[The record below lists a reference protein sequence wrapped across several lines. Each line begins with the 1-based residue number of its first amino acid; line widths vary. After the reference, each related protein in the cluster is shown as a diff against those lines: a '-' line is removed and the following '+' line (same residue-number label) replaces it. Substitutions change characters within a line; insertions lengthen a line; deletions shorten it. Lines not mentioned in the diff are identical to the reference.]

1 MQKKF
6 ISIIL
11 LVTLL
16 FGAFIFRSKNSS
28 DEVIFWTLQMGN
40 YSDYINRI
48 INEYEKDNN
57 VKIKWIDVPFSEGEK
72 RTLSA
77 VLSSNPPDLINL
89 NPDFSALLAQKG
101 ALAEIDRSQLKD
113 FNDEIVDSLSYNGK
127 IYAIPWYATSAITFY
142 NKNLLQSN
150 SLPKTYKDLMKIK
163 KMNAYVFMPA
173 ISENDTMLKIL
184 NKYGISSYADIN
196 SEKSVK
202 VFKMFKDMY
211 NSGLIPKESVTQTHR
226 EALEKYMSGQ
236 IIFFQAGANF
246 LNMVKENS
254 PLIYEQT
261 QVMPQL
267 IGDLG
272 QYDFSLMNFVI
283 PYKSKHQKEALS
295 FALYLT
301 NEKNQL
307 ELAKMTNVIA
317 TNKKALNDKFYKEK
331 GKDLMSQARVI
342 SALQLNNVNPVLKQ
356 QRNQKEINLLVN
368 TAVQNI
374 LINNA
379 DIQKTLDE
387 TAQKWKEIIQ

>member
-77 VLSSNPPDLINL
+77 MLSSNPPDLINL

-101 ALAEIDRSQLKD
+101 ALADIDRSQLKD

-142 NKNLLQSN
+142 NKNLLKSN
-150 SLPKTYKDLMKIK
+150 SLPKTYKDLMQIK

-211 NSGLIPKESVTQTHR
+211 NSGLIPKDSVTQTHR
-226 EALEKYMSGQ
+226 EAL
-236 IIFFQAGANF
+236 
-246 LNMVKENS
+246 
-254 PLIYEQT
+254 
-261 QVMPQL
+261 
-267 IGDLG
+267 
-272 QYDFSLMNFVI
+272 
-283 PYKSKHQKEALS
+283 
-295 FALYLT
+295 
-301 NEKNQL
+301 
-307 ELAKMTNVIA
+307 
-317 TNKKALNDKFYKEK
+317 
-331 GKDLMSQARVI
+331 
-342 SALQLNNVNPVLKQ
+342 
-356 QRNQKEINLLVN
+356 
-368 TAVQNI
+368 
-374 LINNA
+374 
-379 DIQKTLDE
+379 
-387 TAQKWKEIIQ
+387 

>member
-1 MQKKF
+1 MRRFVNIFIGTALAALALLSASCADAKVRQYKVQVVKEYIHDETSFTQGLFFLDGEMIETTGQYGESTLRKVDLATGKALKRFDFDKKYFLEGSVELNGNIF
-6 ISIIL
+6 IL
-11 LVTLL
+11 TWLNKVAFVYDAKTLAYKSTWSYPREGWGL
-16 FGAFIFRSKNSS
+16 
-28 DEVIFWTLQMGN
+28 TT
-40 YSDYINRI
+40 
-48 INEYEKDNN
+48 KDNN

-77 VLSSNPPDLINL
+77 MLSSNPPDLINL

-211 NSGLIPKESVTQTHR
+211 NSGLIP
-226 EALEKYMSGQ
+226 
-236 IIFFQAGANF
+236 
-246 LNMVKENS
+246 
-254 PLIYEQT
+254 
-261 QVMPQL
+261 
-267 IGDLG
+267 
-272 QYDFSLMNFVI
+272 
-283 PYKSKHQKEALS
+283 
-295 FALYLT
+295 
-301 NEKNQL
+301 
-307 ELAKMTNVIA
+307 
-317 TNKKALNDKFYKEK
+317 
-331 GKDLMSQARVI
+331 
-342 SALQLNNVNPVLKQ
+342 
-356 QRNQKEINLLVN
+356 
-368 TAVQNI
+368 
-374 LINNA
+374 
-379 DIQKTLDE
+379 
-387 TAQKWKEIIQ
+387 